1 MGCQFVFVV
10 ETNKKCQSDWMY
22 IKDTID
28 YFYEYQHTQVKL
40 SVVYMDGRGNYRK
53 KQKDIQKL
61 ISQYQATS
69 KRNQTKVIYCFD
81 CDDFDTKTEDSDFLK
96 KAKEYCKENG
106 YEFVWFCRDI
116 EQVYIGKQVDNNQKK
131 KEAVTFKSGK
141 LIKKVNVDKL
151 CETNYRLN
159 RSNFMTVLDQFQE
172 FTRK

>member
-1 MGCQFVFVV
+1 M
-10 ETNKKCQSDWMY
+10 
-22 IKDTID
+22 
-28 YFYEYQHTQVKL
+28 
-40 SVVYMDGRGNYRK
+40 
-53 KQKDIQKL
+53 
-61 ISQYQATS
+61 
-69 KRNQTKVIYCFD
+69 IYCFD
-81 CDDFDTKTEDSDFLK
+81 CDDFDTKTKDSDFLK

-141 LIKKVNVDKL
+141 LIKKVNVDRL
-151 CETNYRLN
+151 CETNYRVN